1 MFLLQQSQFPSIN
14 VSRYTVGDETTCLTG
29 ENLMFVRKLSA
40 IVGTERD
47 VAWGNGQS
55 RRFLIE
61 SDGMNYSFTDTIIN
75 EGSESQLEYK
85 NHQEVCYCIA
95 GEGEIEFE
103 GVVHKLEPGAMY
115 VLDNHEKHC
124 LRAITTMRL
133 VCIFTPALQGFE
145 FHDLS
150 SGESSSY

>member
-1 MFLLQQSQFPSIN
+1 
-14 VSRYTVGDETTCLTG
+14 
-29 ENLMFVRKLSA
+29 MFVRKLNS
-40 IVGTERD
+40 ILGTERD

-61 SDGMNYSFTDTIIN
+61 SDGMHYSLTDTTIN

-85 NHQEVCYCIA
+85 KHKETCYCIS

-103 GVVHKLEPGAMY
+103 GIIHKLEPGSMY
-115 VLDNHEKHC
+115 VLDNHEKHY

-133 VCIFTPALQGFE
+133 ICVFTPALQGME
-145 FHDLS
+145 SHDLS
-150 SGESSSY
+150 SGKPSSY